1 MAELVLS
8 LIPDDRGLD
17 GPFACRIDVSGV
29 AGDLN
34 DVAILMGNFLRTFA
48 QEVDEVRVYPKGSG
62 VYFSSKE
69 IGIQGTKAQTET
81 PEVVH

>member
-69 IGIQGTKAQTET
+69 IGIQGTKAQVES

>member
-8 LIPDDRGLD
+8 LIPDEFGRD
-17 GPFACRIDVSGV
+17 GPFACRIEVSGP

-34 DVAILMGNFLRTFA
+34 DIAILMGNFMRTFA
-48 QEVDEVRVYPKGSG
+48 HDVDEVRVYPKGSG

-69 IGIQGTKAQTET
+69 IGIQGTKAQIDT